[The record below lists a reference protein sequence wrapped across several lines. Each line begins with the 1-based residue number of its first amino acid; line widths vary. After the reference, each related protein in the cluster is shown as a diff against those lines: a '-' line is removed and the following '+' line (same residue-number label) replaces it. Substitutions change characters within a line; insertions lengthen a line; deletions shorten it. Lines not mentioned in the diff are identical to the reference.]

1 MNIYTNN
8 YDELKSHYDETFN
21 KDKSTYKNSNDEPT
35 PIGCIE
41 EMLAKI
47 PQTAW
52 KPDMRILD
60 PCCGNGNF
68 HIYAWNKL
76 KELGLS
82 NESIVKNNLFF
93 NDINFKRL
101 ENVREV
107 YGEDS
112 NVTLFDF
119 LRYPEDEK
127 YDIIYAALPVSY
139 PFNDESQMGS
149 HHFYLIYCWRDR

>member
-1 MNIYTNN
+1 MNIYNNN

-52 KPDMRILD
+52 NSKMRILD

-68 HIYAWNKL
+68 HLYAWNKL

-82 NESIVKNNLFF
+82 DAEIVKNNLFF

-101 ENVREV
+101 QNVREV
-107 YGEDS
+107 YGE
-112 NVTLFDF
+112 NCNITLFDF
-119 LRYPEDEK
+119 LKYPEDEK
-127 YDIIYAALPVSY
+127 YD
-139 PFNDESQMGS
+139 
-149 HHFYLIYCWRDR
+149 HHLCQSTICKIHRGW